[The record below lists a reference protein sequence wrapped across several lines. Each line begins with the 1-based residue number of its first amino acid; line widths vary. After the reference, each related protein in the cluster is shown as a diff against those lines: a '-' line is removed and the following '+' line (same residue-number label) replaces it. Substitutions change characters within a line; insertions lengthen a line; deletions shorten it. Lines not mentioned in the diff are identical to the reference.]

1 MGGRLKYIFSQYS
14 SLCSNIGELMEITKG
29 QFVGIINL
37 IKALVERDVPKEEL
51 IGYLEQ
57 LTQEK

>member
-1 MGGRLKYIFSQYS
+1 
-14 SLCSNIGELMEITKG
+14 MEITKG